1 MLYYNMQDF
10 DEMANLADKVKQFF
24 PTEPDLAL
32 EYFQRTYS
40 RLIALLIV
48 SMTWNYLEAEKMVRE
63 GIRPTDDP
71 FESAREWRPQDYLK
85 YQHWIRN

>member
-1 MLYYNMQDF
+1 
-10 DEMANLADKVKQFF
+10 
-24 PTEPDLAL
+24 
-32 EYFQRTYS
+32 
-40 RLIALLIV
+40 
-48 SMTWNYLEAEKMVRE
+48 MTWNYLEAEKMVRE